1 MPNTN
6 KISNKI
12 LIERI
17 KSSDQKAFGVLYDRF
32 WAPMY
37 LKSVAILGNK
47 CKAKDIVQEVWIS
60 FWERRHEI
68 DNDNIEG
75 YLFNAIR
82 FKVFN
87 EFRNSKNKKT
97 LIDNYIKY
105 YNTHNTSNNIDDII
119 NLKETQNLIQDSVEK
134 LPKKCK
140 EVFVLSRYDGL
151 KNNEIAQKLE
161 ISLRTVETHISN
173 ALKVIKNHVAL
184 GLPFLLS
191 LL

>member
-1 MPNTN
+1 MTNMN

-12 LIERI
+12 LMERI

-32 WAPMY
+32 WESMY
-37 LKSVAILGNK
+37 LKAFAVLSNK
-47 CKAKDIVQEVWIS
+47 SKAKDIVQEVWIS
-60 FWERRHEI
+60 LWERRHKI
-68 DNDNIEG
+68 DNNNIEG

-82 FKVFN
+82 FKIFN

-97 LIDNYIKY
+97 LIDNYIKS
-105 YNTHNTSNNIDDII
+105 YNTLNTSNNIDDII

-161 ISLRTVETHISN
+161 ISQRTVETHISN
-173 ALKVIKNHVAL
+173 ALKVLKNSVAL
-184 GLPFLLS
+184 GLTFLLS
-191 LL
+191 IF